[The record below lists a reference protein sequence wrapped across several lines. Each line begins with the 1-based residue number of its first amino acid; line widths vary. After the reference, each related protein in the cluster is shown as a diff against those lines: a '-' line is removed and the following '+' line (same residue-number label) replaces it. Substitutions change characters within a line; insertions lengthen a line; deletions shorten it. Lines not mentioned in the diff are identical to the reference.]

1 MPEESLPPLLP
12 SLFTPDVPLWISFFP
27 CGDRKLSG
35 FLSWLD
41 IWHSGMI
48 SKGMS
53 AYMRDL
59 KPYPEYFLFY
69 PIDTPVSN
77 GILVIPFE
85 KGKAAERLPFLP
97 DTLMGLSAEHVIID
111 ETTLPVEIRS
121 IIPSFSVLATPD
133 LKITVRTGKKED
145 YPATMAK
152 LIQK

>member
-1 MPEESLPPLLP
+1 
-12 SLFTPDVPLWISFFP
+12 
-27 CGDRKLSG
+27 
-35 FLSWLD
+35 
-41 IWHSGMI
+41 
-48 SKGMS
+48 
-53 AYMRDL
+53 MRDL